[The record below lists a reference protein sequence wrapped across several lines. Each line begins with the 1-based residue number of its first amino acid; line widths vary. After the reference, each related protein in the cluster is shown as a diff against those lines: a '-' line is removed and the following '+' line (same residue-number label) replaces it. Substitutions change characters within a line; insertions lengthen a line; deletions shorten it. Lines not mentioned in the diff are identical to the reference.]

1 MTFLDRMLRAREI
14 VDRDGASIRQALIEA
29 FLKTDPTDV
38 DGYIRANHLMQCV
51 LAEKG
56 ILDLMIKRCMKD
68 DATIAAIDESAG
80 AIEEPEAM

>member
-1 MTFLDRMLRAREI
+1 MTVLDRMLRAREI

-38 DGYIRANHLMQCV
+38 DGYIRANHLMRCV

-56 ILDLMIKRCMKD
+56 ILD
-68 DATIAAIDESAG
+68 EGAG
-80 AIEEPEAM
+80 ADIPRARRQRCFRRAY